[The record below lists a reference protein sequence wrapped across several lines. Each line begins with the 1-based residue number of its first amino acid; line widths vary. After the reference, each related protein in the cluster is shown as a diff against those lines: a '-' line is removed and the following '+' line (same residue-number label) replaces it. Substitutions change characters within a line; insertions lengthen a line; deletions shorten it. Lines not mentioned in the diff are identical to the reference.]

1 MIILRQKQYNKSTM
15 FCGIATRKCIEQA
28 VHWMYSVDGDL
39 KMPYDD
45 SIQVLVHDSE
55 FVQIVPGNIQKDIQ
69 IAIKLGDNDWKLSKI
84 NDVDDRIISASWN
97 SKIKN
102 KYYSDIIIYTNTKDN
117 KIVSIVTKNSIDL

>member
-1 MIILRQKQYNKSTM
+1 MTNFDFLLNYSEFSVFATLANEAEKQYNKSTM

-69 IAIKLGDNDWKLSKI
+69 IAKPIFS
-84 NDVDDRIISASWN
+84 R
-97 SKIKN
+97 
-102 KYYSDIIIYTNTKDN
+102 
-117 KIVSIVTKNSIDL
+117 

>member
-1 MIILRQKQYNKSTM
+1 MTNFDFLLNYPEFSVFAPLANEAEKQYNKSTM

-45 SIQVLVHDSE
+45 SIQVLVHDRM

-69 IAIKLGDNDWKLSKI
+69 IAIKVGNQAVHSKTE
-84 NDVDDRIISASWN
+84 VEKPYR
-97 SKIKN
+97 
-102 KYYSDIIIYTNTKDN
+102 
-117 KIVSIVTKNSIDL
+117 